1 MEGLRK
7 EKIKGVKEKHVHL
20 RASLER
26 SNSIGFIRET

>member
-7 EKIKGVKEKHVHL
+7 EKIKGVEEKHVRL

-26 SNSIGFIRET
+26 NNFIGFIRET